1 MAWAFARRIWDRL
14 LLTIR
19 MLADLTL
26 SSCPAGVL
34 VCLLACHLGVI
45 LMFYRVQCLLSSNL
59 SLVNSA
65 TVLLSLQLDNFF
77 LSSQTIRLDSAG

>member
-14 LLTIR
+14 LPTIR
-19 MLADLTL
+19 VLADLTL
-26 SSCPAGVL
+26 SSCTAGVL

-45 LMFYRVQCLLSSNL
+45 LKFYRVRLLPSNL

-65 TVLLSLQLDNFF
+65 TVLLGLQLDNFF
-77 LSSQTIRLDSAG
+77 LSSQTIRLDSVG